1 MILLQRSCN
10 KFTAPFLKGGLKMPE
25 KVIGILGGMGPEA
38 TIDLFYK
45 IIKFTPAEK
54 DQDHLRIIIDNN
66 PKIPDRT
73 AAILGTGENP
83 LPILQKTAKN
93 LEKAGAD
100 FIIIPCN
107 TAHYFLSQIQKSVK
121 IPILNM
127 IEETALETKKRIP
140 QIKKVGL
147 LASNGVYKAGIYNQY
162 FKKYNIEVI
171 FPEEKDK
178 EKVMKVI
185 YAVKAGNL
193 SEEVKKSIISIAQ
206 RLIDKGAEAII
217 AGCTEIPLILKEKNF
232 SVPLIDPT
240 QVLAKVAVEKAR

>member
-1 MILLQRSCN
+1 
-10 KFTAPFLKGGLKMPE
+10 MPE

-73 AAILGTGENP
+73 AAILGKGEDP
-83 LPILQKTAKN
+83 LPALQETARN

-107 TAHYFLSQIQKSVK
+107 TAHYFLPSIQESVK

-127 IEETALETKKRIP
+127 IEETAKETQKRIS

-147 LASNGVYKAGIYNQY
+147 LASIGIYKTEIYHQH
-162 FKKYNIEVI
+162 FKKINIVVI
-171 FPEEKDK
+171 SPEEKDK
-178 EKVMKVI
+178 EEVMNAI
-185 YAVKAGNL
+185 YAVKAGDL
-193 SEEVKKSIISIAQ
+193 SNEVKGNIIKIAQ
-206 RLIDKGAEAII
+206 KLIDKEAEVII
-217 AGCTEIPLILKEKNF
+217 AGCTEIPLILKEGDV
-232 SVPLIDPT
+232 SVPIIDPT
-240 QVLAKVAVEKAR
+240 RILAKAAVQKAR

>member
-1 MILLQRSCN
+1 MS
-10 KFTAPFLKGGLKMPE
+10 E

-73 AAILGTGENP
+73 AAILGKGEDP
-83 LPILQKTAKN
+83 LPALQETARN

-107 TAHYFLSQIQKSVK
+107 TAHYYLPQIQESIR

-127 IEETALETKKRIP
+127 IEETAKETQKKNSS
-140 QIKKVGL
+140 IKKVGL
-147 LASNGVYKAGIYNQY
+147 LASIGTYKTKIYRQY
-162 FKKYNIEVI
+162 FKKFNIVVI
-171 FPEEKDK
+171 SPEEKDK
-178 EKVMKVI
+178 EEVMNAI
-185 YAVKAGNL
+185 YAVKAGDL
-193 SEEVKKSIISIAQ
+193 SNEVKGNIIKIAQ
-206 RLIDKGAEAII
+206 KLIDKEAEAII
-217 AGCTEIPLILKEKNF
+217 TGCTEIPLILKEGDV
-232 SVPLIDPT
+232 SVPIIDPT
-240 QVLAKVAVEKAR
+240 RILAKAAVQKAR

>member
-1 MILLQRSCN
+1 
-10 KFTAPFLKGGLKMPE
+10 MPE
-25 KVIGILGGMGPEA
+25 KIIGILGGMGPEA

-45 IIKFTPAEK
+45 IIKFTPVEK

-73 AAILGTGENP
+73 AAILGKGEDP
-83 LPILQKTAKN
+83 LPALRESARN

-107 TAHYFLSQIQKSVK
+107 TAHYFLPSIQESVK
-121 IPILNM
+121 IPVLNM
-127 IEETALETKKRIP
+127 IVEAASETQQRIP

-147 LASNGVYKAGIYNQY
+147 LASMGTYKIKIYHQR

-171 FPEEKDK
+171 SPEEKDK
-178 EKVMKVI
+178 EEVMKVI

-193 SEEVKKSIISIAQ
+193 SEEVKNNILKITQ
-206 RLIDKGAEAII
+206 KLIDKGAEAII
-217 AGCTEIPLILKEKNF
+217 AGCTEIPLILKEQDI

-240 QVLAKVAVEKAR
+240 QILAKAAVKKARW

>member
-1 MILLQRSCN
+1 
-10 KFTAPFLKGGLKMPE
+10 MPE
-25 KVIGILGGMGPEA
+25 KIIGILGGMGPEA

-73 AAILGTGENP
+73 ASILGKGEDP
-83 LPILQKTAKN
+83 LPALRESARN

-100 FIIIPCN
+100 FIVIPCN
-107 TAHYFLSQIQKSVK
+107 TAHYFLSSIQKSVK

-127 IEETALETKKRIP
+127 IEKAASETQQRIP

-147 LASNGVYKAGIYNQY
+147 LASIGTYKTEIYPQQ
-162 FKKYNIEVI
+162 FKKFNIEVI
-171 FPEEKDK
+171 YPDEKDK
-178 EKVMKVI
+178 EEAMKAI
-185 YAVKAGNL
+185 YAVKAGDL
-193 SEEVKKSIISIAQ
+193 SDEVKGNILKIVQ
-206 RLIDKGAEAII
+206 KLIDKGAEAII
-217 AGCTEIPLILKEKNF
+217 AGCTEIPLILKEGDV

-240 QVLAKVAVEKAR
+240 QILAKVAIQKARW

>member
-1 MILLQRSCN
+1 
-10 KFTAPFLKGGLKMPE
+10 MPE

-73 AAILGTGENP
+73 AAILGKGEDP
-83 LPILQKTAKN
+83 LPALQETARN

-107 TAHYFLSQIQKSVK
+107 TAHYFLPSIQESVK

-127 IEETALETKKRIP
+127 IEETAKETQKRIS

-147 LASNGVYKAGIYNQY
+147 LASIGIYKTEIYHQH
-162 FKKYNIEVI
+162 FKKINIVVI
-171 FPEEKDK
+171 SPEEKDK
-178 EKVMKVI
+178 EEVMNAI
-185 YAVKAGNL
+185 YAVKAGDL
-193 SEEVKKSIISIAQ
+193 SNEVKGNIIKIAQ
-206 RLIDKGAEAII
+206 KLIDKEAEAII
-217 AGCTEIPLILKEKNF
+217 AGCTEIPLILKEGDV
-232 SVPLIDPT
+232 SVPIIDPT
-240 QVLAKVAVEKAR
+240 RILAKAAVQKAR